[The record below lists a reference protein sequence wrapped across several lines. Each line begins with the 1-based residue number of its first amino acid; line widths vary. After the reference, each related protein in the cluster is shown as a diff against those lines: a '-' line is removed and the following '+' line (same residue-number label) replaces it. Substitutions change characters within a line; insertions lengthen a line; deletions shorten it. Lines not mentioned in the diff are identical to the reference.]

1 MDWDERG
8 RKGLEK
14 PEQTPGE
21 SGGRSGGPGVLQAT
35 GSQRVGYNLATEQQ
49 QQKPSARAELRCSHN
64 TEALVSG
71 ARRDAAAQ
79 EERPARSPRR
89 SEPFLQG
96 ILNRP
101 HCGPGL

>member
-1 MDWDERG
+1 MLQVT
-8 RKGLEK
+8 GLR
-14 PEQTPGE
+14 
-21 SGGRSGGPGVLQAT
+21 RSGH
-35 GSQRVGYNLATEQQ
+35 NLA
-49 QQKPSARAELRCSHN
+49 AENNNKSHQSVLNCSCSHN
-64 TEALVSG
+64 MEALVSG

>member
-1 MDWDERG
+1 M
-8 RKGLEK
+8 
-14 PEQTPGE
+14 
-21 SGGRSGGPGVLQAT
+21 LQVT
-35 GSQRVGYNLATEQQ
+35 GSQRIRHN
-49 QQKPSARAELRCSHN
+49 SAAENSNESHQPVPNGPCSHS
-64 TEALVSG
+64 TGALVSG

-79 EERPARSPRR
+79 EQRPARSPRR